1 VVSGVALPIG
11 TAVVKRP
18 NGSPGW
24 PRSLHVGNVA
34 NVAYGYA
41 KILARRGAPL
51 DLICHDIN
59 HLMSQP
65 EWDDLALDPKDFPD
79 ENDFRVNTADFAD
92 YRRPPWFRSGT
103 LAVAPAV
110 IRSPLLRRLAS
121 RLPPEAKRTLQPLY
135 YRLRYLRERA
145 ARLRNARALARTDG
159 ASQADPG
166 TERIR
171 ELSAMASQWGSE
183 WKIDPIALACYLPH
197 RDWLASHAA
206 SVDVIFSYALAP
218 IYAALYARKPC
229 VSVEIGT
236 MRDFPLGS
244 SAAARL
250 LWLAY
255 RLSDHIVITN
265 PDDRDA
271 AERAGLRHYSFCPHP
286 VDEAVF
292 FPAEEPALR
301 RQLQDKHAAETLLLA
316 PARQN
321 WRLKGNDKLLRGFA
335 GALAR
340 GVNAALLIPGWG
352 QEIARSK
359 ELCRSLGIESR
370 VAWLQ
375 PMPEPL
381 LARHYRAVDL
391 VLDQF
396 QLGVFGLIA
405 PKAMACGATVL
416 TSYERRH
423 NAWCFPTDPPLVACA
438 TSEEISASIT
448 RLAADPTARHE
459 IGAASR
465 RWIEQYHSG
474 AVVADRLRAAMDS
487 AMTNFGARKPSR

>member
-1 VVSGVALPIG
+1 MA
-11 TAVVKRP
+11 TVVKRSR
-18 NGSPGW
+18 GSSTW

-41 KILARRGAPL
+41 KILARREAPVE
-51 DLICHDIN
+51 LICHDIN

-65 EWDDLALDPKDFPD
+65 EWDDVALDPQDFPD
-79 ENDFRVNTADFAD
+79 ENDFRVNTADFGE
-92 YRRPPWFRSGT
+92 YRRPPWFRNGT
-103 LAVAPAV
+103 LAVAPA
-110 IRSPLLRRLAS
+110 ILRSSLLRRLAS
-121 RLPPEAKRTLQPLY
+121 RLPPEAKRALEPLR
-135 YRLRYLRERA
+135 YRLRYLRDRA
-145 ARLRNARALARTDG
+145 ARLRQPRPPAAMPQAE
-159 ASQADPG
+159 ASLGPD
-166 TERIR
+166 RIR
-171 ELSAMASQWGSE
+171 QLTAMASGFGPD

-206 SVDVIFSYALAP
+206 SAEVIFSYALAP
-218 IYAALYARKPC
+218 IYALLHARKPC

-271 AERAGLRHYSFCPHP
+271 AEHAGIRHYSFCPHP

-292 FPAEEPALR
+292 YRADEPALR

-321 WRLKGNDKLLRGFA
+321 WRLKGNDKLLHGFA
-335 GALAR
+335 SALAR

-352 QEIARSK
+352 QDIARSK

-423 NAWCFPTDPPLVACA
+423 NAWCFPTDPPFVACSA
-438 TSEEISASIT
+438 SEEIGASIT
-448 RLAADPTARHE
+448 RLAADPAARRE

-465 RWIEQYHSG
+465 RWIERYHSG
-474 AVVADRLRAAMDS
+474 AVVADRLRGAMDS
-487 AMTNFGARKPSR
+487 AMTKFGARKPSR